1 MIPSLVQNC
10 NSTLQETCCTV
21 INKVLTNMLNDF
33 HKCLPKDQTIFEYVQ
48 YYKPI
53 PYQPLRKA
61 ASLDSKSKS
70 SIPELHV
77 TTNNLDKFTCN
88 ANMHTL

>member
-1 MIPSLVQNC
+1 
-10 NSTLQETCCTV
+10 
-21 INKVLTNMLNDF
+21 MLNNF

-77 TTNNLDKFTCN
+77 TTNNLDKFKYTSYIYEPKYFDIIERSDQLQMLLN
-88 ANMHTL
+88 YV

>member
-1 MIPSLVQNC
+1 MPSKGPN
-10 NSTLQETCCTV
+10 
-21 INKVLTNMLNDF
+21 
-33 HKCLPKDQTIFEYVQ
+33 HFEYVQ

-77 TTNNLDKFTCN
+77 TTNNLDKFH
-88 ANMHTL
+88 M